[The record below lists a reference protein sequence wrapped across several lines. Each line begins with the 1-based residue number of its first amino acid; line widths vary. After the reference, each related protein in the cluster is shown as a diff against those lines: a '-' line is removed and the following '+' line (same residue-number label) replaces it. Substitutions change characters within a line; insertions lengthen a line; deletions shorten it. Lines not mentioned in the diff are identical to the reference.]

1 MPEIDEL
8 FNEYRPRLFSIAYRM
23 LGSVMDAEDMV
34 QEAFLRWQR
43 TTHAE
48 ITSPKA
54 YLTTVITRLCIDH
67 LGAAYVR
74 RESYVGPWLPEPLV
88 TEGDAMTDLAA
99 QADSLSLAFLILLER
114 LTPVERAVF
123 LLHEVF
129 DYPYEEIAG
138 IVEKSATNCRQIGQ
152 RARRHVH
159 ANRPRFDSSPAEQER
174 LTQQFMQSCVSGDL
188 DALIA
193 TLADDITLWA
203 DSGGKATAARRP
215 VHGAEHVARFL
226 LGGLAKARQSIA
238 TRVTRINGQP
248 GFIVRADDTVYV
260 TALEIADG
268 RIQAIRSVANPEKLR
283 GLGDEI
289 SVVSS
294 QWSVIRGPNES
305 ESC

>member
-8 FNEYRPRLFSIAYRM
+8 FNEYRPLLFSIAYRM

-43 TTHAE
+43 AARAE
-48 ITSPKA
+48 VTSPKS

-88 TEGDAMTDLAA
+88 TEGDAMTDMAA
-99 QADSLSLAFLILLER
+99 LADSLSLAFLVLLER

-152 RARRHVH
+152 RSRRHIH
-159 ANRPRFDSSPAEQER
+159 ADRPRFDSSPAEQER
-174 LTQQFMQSCVSGDL
+174 LTRQFIASCASGDL
-188 DALIA
+188 NALVAI
-193 TLADDITLWA
+193 LADDITLWA
-203 DSGGKATAARRP
+203 DSGGKVAAPRRP
-215 VHGAEHVARFL
+215 VQGAENVARLL
-226 LGGLAKARQSIA
+226 LGGFAKAQHPIT

-248 GFIVRADDTVYV
+248 GVIARVGDIVYATVLDI
-260 TALEIADG
+260 TDG
-268 RIQAIRSVANPEKLR
+268 RIQAIRSVANPEKR
-283 GLGDEI
+283 HGLGNEWSAI
-289 SVVSS
+289 SGS
-294 QWSVIRGPNES
+294 
-305 ESC
+305 

>member
-43 TTHAE
+43 TALGQ
-48 ITSPKA
+48 ITSPRS
-54 YLTTVITRLCIDH
+54 YLTAVITRLCIDH

-99 QADSLSLAFLILLER
+99 RADSLSLAFLILLER

-159 ANRPRFDSSPAEQER
+159 ADRPRFDSSPAEQER
-174 LTQQFMQSCVSGDL
+174 LTQQFMQSCASGDL
-188 DALIA
+188 NALIA
-193 TLADDITLWA
+193 ILADDITLWA
-203 DSGGKATAARRP
+203 DSGGKAAAARRP
-215 VHGAEHVARFL
+215 VHGAENVARFL
-226 LGGLAKARQSIA
+226 LGGLAKAQQSVT

-248 GFIVRADDTVYV
+248 GLIVRAGDAVYV
-260 TALEIADG
+260 TALDIADG
-268 RIQAIRSVANPEKLR
+268 RIQAIRSIANPEKLR
-283 GLGDEI
+283 GLDIAWSVI
-289 SVVSS
+289 SD
-294 QWSVIRGPNES
+294 QWSVIRGGSEH